1 MPSSLPF
8 ETLDCAPKSQL
19 PGPCWMYGNLGNY
32 EAYYSNTPLIFL
44 TSRLSG
50 FASCKQIQGSC
61 SYEIF
66 LMEKKYCSQ
75 LCYHQKYSVLIV
87 FLILCRTKLL
97 WWSSSRLHPKQPI
110 MSKGWS
116 QRSINVVDSNFLSGP
131 KTYLNLICKSFF
143 FFCNWFNKHGMV
155 SIEIETFFVIS
166 KCLFYICWK

>member
-1 MPSSLPF
+1 
-8 ETLDCAPKSQL
+8 
-19 PGPCWMYGNLGNY
+19 MYGNLGNY

-116 QRSINVVDSNFLSGP
+116 QRSINIVDSNFLSGP

-143 FFCNWFNKHGMV
+143 FVIGLINTEWYRLKLKRSLLSVNVYF
-155 SIEIETFFVIS
+155 TFVGNR
-166 KCLFYICWK
+166 YICFFWSSVIHDRQ